1 MLQDYQI
8 QEIAEKYVEK
18 AKNFSSYAW
27 HYISEERAIDLLSGA
42 ISDGLEAFALT
53 SEVSELNRKLAEV
66 EAERDALRELLSEAL
81 EYQRP
86 DHMAVDCKCWVC
98 RAEKLDSPAK

>member
-8 QEIAEKYVEK
+8 QEIAEKYVEE

-53 SEVSELNRKLAEV
+53 SEVSELKRKLA
-66 EAERDALRELLSEAL
+66 DSEGVLYKAL
-81 EYQRP
+81 ENIANQGHAF
-86 DHMAVDCKCWVC
+86 DGATNADLAK
-98 RAEKLDSPAK
+98 RALALYEDRAKQFA